1 MSQQLGESNKL
12 EQFYY
17 EAKGNKWFRYFTVF
31 CRVVLALAF
40 IISGIVKIK
49 GERFAAGLSSNNPM
63 GHYFDALLQ
72 TGYYYT
78 FIGVAQVIIAL
89 LLLIPRT
96 ALLGA
101 LMYFPIIL
109 NICILTYAVR
119 FEGTRGTTF
128 MLMAN
133 LYLLC
138 WDYDRIKYILP
149 FKQVKEDA
157 YSTSGK
163 PLSKKFPFLFFG
175 FVFAMIAAVIVVNL
189 YMYEIRPGNSPEECT
204 NGCLDS
210 KYPKACEEF
219 CDCIYNQGK
228 PLDSCLAEYNRAKE
242 SERNDSLSRHLDIGK

>member
-1 MSQQLGESNKL
+1 MNRITKL
-12 EQFYY
+12 EQFYL
-17 EAKGNKWFRYFTVF
+17 EAKGNKWYRYFTVF

-49 GERFAAGLSSNNPM
+49 GERFAAGLSSNHPL
-63 GHYFDALLQ
+63 GHYFDALYQ

-109 NICILTYAVR
+109 NIFVLTYAVR
-119 FEGTRGTTF
+119 FEGTRGATF
-128 MLMAN
+128 MLLAN

-138 WDYDRIKYILP
+138 WDYNRIKYILP
-149 FKQVKEDA
+149 FKQVKEDD
-157 YSTSGK
+157 YSARK
-163 PLSKKFPFLFFG
+163 KQLSNKFPFLFFG
-175 FVFAMIAAVIVVNL
+175 GVIAMIAAVIVINL
-189 YMYEIRPGNSPEECT
+189 YMYDIRPGNSPEECT

-219 CDCIYNQGK
+219 CNCIYDQGK
-228 PLDSCLAEYNRAKE
+228 PLDSCLAQYNRAISITK
-242 SERNDSLSRHLDIGK
+242 NKNKNNH